1 MKYVLI
7 TGASTGIGYTCAQY
21 LLERGFFVFGSVRK
35 QADADR
41 LEKDLGKNFKA
52 LNFDV
57 VDGEAIK
64 ASVKEVE
71 KIVGSNGL
79 AALVNNAG
87 IVVSGPM
94 QHVPMDK
101 LEYQLNVNVLGVVR
115 VTQAFLPLLGGSLES
130 EIPPGRILQMS
141 SVSGKIA
148 APFLGPYSAS
158 KFALEAISDSL
169 RRELTLYGI
178 KVIVIQP
185 GPIKTPIWGKA
196 ITQDGAQYQ
205 GTDYSS
211 ILKKRDRSIQK
222 TEQNAIP
229 AEEVA
234 KVVHKSIVAN
244 NPKTRYIVA
253 KKSWQYKLFSMMSD
267 KMLDNATAKP
277 IKKFLKNRN

>member
-7 TGASTGIGYTCAQY
+7 TGASTGIGFTCAQH
-21 LLERGFFVFGSVRK
+21 LIQQGFFVFGSVRK
-35 QADADR
+35 QADVDR
-41 LEKDLGKNFKA
+41 LERDLGVNFKA
-52 LNFDV
+52 LQFDV

-64 ASVKEVE
+64 KSVLEVE
-71 KIVGSNGL
+71 KIVGENGL
-79 AALVNNAG
+79 TALINNAG
-87 IVVSGPM
+87 IAVSGPI
-94 QHVPMDK
+94 QHVPVDQ

-130 EIPPGRILQMS
+130 DIPPGRILQMS

-196 ITQDGAQYQ
+196 LIQDGKQYAN
-205 GTDYSS
+205 TDYSD
-211 ILKKRDRSIQK
+211 ILIKRDRSIQK
-222 TEQNAIP
+222 TEENAIP
-229 AEEVA
+229 PEQVA
-234 KVVHKSIVAN
+234 KVVYKSIVAK

-253 KKSWQYKLFSMMSD
+253 KKGWQYKLYNMLPD
-267 KMLDNATAKP
+267 RILDNASTKP
-277 IKKFLKNRN
+277 IKKYLKNKN